1 MKLRVPPGVRMIIE
15 KLNAYGFEAYAVGG
29 CVRDSIL
36 GRVPDDWDITTSAKP
51 EEVKGLFG
59 RTVDTGL
66 VHGTVT
72 VLVGGTGYEV
82 TTYRID
88 GEYEDARHPS
98 SVEFTGSLEEDLKRR
113 DFTINAMAYSEK
125 DGLIDLFGGM
135 EDLQRHVIR
144 CVGDPRLRF
153 GEDALRILRA
163 VRFAAQLG
171 FAVEEETKG
180 AIRELAG
187 TLKVISAERIQ
198 VEIVKMLVSQRPQMW
213 EMVWEMGITKV
224 IMPEFDLMMETEQ
237 NTPHHMYNVGVHTLK
252 VMEHVR
258 GDKVL
263 RLAAL
268 LHDVGKPKMRTT
280 DENGRDHFKRH
291 AEAGQEIAGMIMKR
305 LKFDNDTTNK
315 VLKLVYWHDLRP
327 KVEAAAIRRAMYHV
341 GVDLFP
347 LLLELQVADTMG
359 KSMHHRQEKLQLT
372 DYMKQVYEEIMA
384 KEQCVSLKDL
394 ALTGSDLIEMGMK
407 PGPRIGEVLNA
418 ALSEVL
424 ERPEHNSKEYL
435 MQFAKS
441 LI

>member
-1 MKLRVPPGVRMIIE
+1 MKLRVPPGVWMIIE
-15 KLNAYGFEAYAVGG
+15 KLNACGFEAYAVGG

-51 EEVKGLFG
+51 EEVKRLFG

-72 VLVGGTGYEV
+72 VLVGETGYEV

-98 SVEFTGSLEEDLKRR
+98 SVKFTGSLEEDLKRR
-113 DFTINAMAYSEK
+113 DFTINAMAYSAQ

-135 EDLQRHVIR
+135 EDLQKHVIR

-153 GEDALRILRA
+153 EEDALRVLRA

-171 FAVEEETKG
+171 FVVEEETKG

-213 EMVWEMGITKV
+213 EMVWEMGITKA

-237 NTPHHMYNVGVHTLK
+237 NTPHHMYNVGVHTLQ

-291 AEAGQEIAGMIMKR
+291 AKAGKEIAGVIMKR

-315 VLKLVYWHDLRP
+315 VLKLIYWHDLRP
-327 KVEAAAIRRAMYHV
+327 KAEAAAIRRAMYHV

-347 LLLELQVADTMG
+347 LLLELQNADTMG
-359 KSMHHRQEKLQLT
+359 KSMYRRQEKLQLI
-372 DYMKQVYEEIMA
+372 DYMKQMYEEIMA

-394 ALTGSDLIEMGMK
+394 TLTGSDLLDMGMK
-407 PGPRIGEVLNA
+407 PGPRIGEVLHT
-418 ALSEVL
+418 ALYEVL
-424 ERPEHNSKEYL
+424 EHPEHNNKEYL
-435 MQFAKS
+435 IQFAKS

>member
-1 MKLRVPPGVRMIIE
+1 MIIE
-15 KLNAYGFEAYAVGG
+15 KLNACGFEAYAVGG

-51 EEVKGLFG
+51 EEVKRLFG

-88 GEYEDARHPS
+88 GEYEDARHPC

-113 DFTINAMAYSEK
+113 DFTINAMAYSAQ

-135 EDLQRHVIR
+135 EDLQKHVIR

-153 GEDALRILRA
+153 EEDALRILRA

-171 FAVEEETKG
+171 FVVEEETKG

-237 NTPHHMYNVGVHTLK
+237 NTPHHIYNVGVHTLK

-291 AEAGQEIAGMIMKR
+291 AKAGQEIAGVIMKR

-327 KVEAAAIRRAMYHV
+327 KAEAAAIRRAMYHV

-347 LLLELQVADTMG
+347 LLLELQDADTMG
-359 KSMHHRQEKLQLT
+359 KSMYRRQEKLQLI
-372 DYMKQVYEEIMA
+372 DYMKQMYEEIMA

-394 ALTGSDLIEMGMK
+394 ALTGSDLLDMGMK
-407 PGPRIGEVLNA
+407 SGPRIGEVLHT
-418 ALSEVL
+418 ALYEVL
-424 ERPEHNSKEYL
+424 EHPEHNNKEYL
-435 MQFAKS
+435 IQFAKS